1 MSSLLPLFQEEAA
14 SAAMIRHAIDVIS
27 QAINFLN
34 PGQVPIIACD
44 QPLYAIAKKIQWN
57 WPSTYGEKKSVIMLG
72 GLHIELAVLKAIGS
86 WIEDSCWTNALVQ
99 AGVTTP
105 GTADSFLKASQISRT
120 LHAHQVTASALFI
133 LMHKAYSTHIES
145 VPEGEELLAFSDWQ
159 KQAEIESPH
168 FHYWSLTLHLQLT
181 ILIFVRSLREGNF
194 QLYKDAFSSLVP
206 WRFALDHTPYSRWL
220 PVHIRDMESLDEDLP
235 TVAEEFRKDHFVVK
249 THHAFSSIPIDQ
261 AHEQN
266 NKIVKGDG
274 GAISINKTKA
284 MVITRSKE
292 VRIMN
297 LNVEGKP
304 FSQVDKFVYLG
315 HQVEESGRCD
325 GKIRRIEIA
334 RFVLIKMRDILTSR
348 KVKLATRK

>member
-1 MSSLLPLFQEEAA
+1 M
-14 SAAMIRHAIDVIS
+14 
-27 QAINFLN
+27 
-34 PGQVPIIACD
+34 D
-44 QPLYAIAKKIQWN
+44 QCL
-57 WPSTYGEKKSVIMLG
+57 ST
-72 GLHIELAVLKAIGS
+72 S
-86 WIEDSCWTNALVQ
+86 WCV
-99 AGVTTP
+99 
-105 GTADSFLKASQISRT
+105 DSFLKASQISRT

-145 VPEGEELLAFSDWQ
+145 VPVGEEPLAFIDWR

-220 PVHIRDMESLDEDLP
+220 PVHIRDMESLNEDLP
-235 TVAEEFRKDHFVVK
+235 TVAEEFRKGHFVVKK

-274 GAISINKTKA
+274 GAVGLTENS
-284 MVITRSKE
+284 
-292 VRIMN
+292 
-297 LNVEGKP
+297 
-304 FSQVDKFVYLG
+304 SQLLRGWYLDLKCP
-315 HQVEESGRCD
+315 E
-325 GKIRRIEIA
+325 
-334 RFVLIKMRDILTSR
+334 
-348 KVKLATRK
+348 